1 MTLEK
6 SSLHRAAIKQSHINK
21 LHKLGIY
28 TILDLL
34 HYFPGD
40 YIICKRVK
48 LAEAKV
54 GETVTIIGKLQRHRI
69 FTAKNGKLTI
79 QQWSITNKSGSA
91 SITCTH
97 FHNHP
102 YYQSQRW
109 RSQQCN
115 FYQTNKIVMLSGKV
129 KLDNYTGGK
138 AIVSAE
144 VKVIDLN
151 GTFSDA
157 KTSTIQPVYLLTK
170 GVTSDL
176 IQECLKSALKI
187 STLTDPLP
195 KALREQY
202 KLVGLKQ
209 AIAHIHFP
217 TNQAALEAAR
227 RRLVFDE
234 FFYLQLSLLQQK
246 QARRQIRRDALL
258 TQGTL
263 LEQFYKILPF
273 QLTQAQQ
280 RVVNEVLDDLN
291 QNTPMNRLLLGDVG
305 SGKTVI
311 AIAAI
316 LTAIQSGYQASL
328 MAPTEV
334 LAEQHFRKIAHW
346 FKPLKLPVAL
356 LTGSTPLST
365 RQEIHRSLQTG
376 KLPLLIGTHA
386 LIQNSVQ
393 FHQLGLVV
401 IDEQHRFGVQQ
412 RLKLQQ
418 KGDHLHLLTMT
429 ATPIP
434 RTLALTLHG
443 DLDISQ
449 IDELPPGRQ
458 AIATQ
463 VLTEQQRSQAHNLIW
478 EQVMQGHQAYVVLPL
493 VEDSDTVGLKSA
505 TSEYQFLQDEVFPEL
520 RVGLLHGRMNSA
532 EKEEAIA
539 RFRNCQTQVLVS
551 TTVIEVGVDV
561 PNATVILIEHADRFG
576 LSQLH
581 QLRGRVGRGKAK
593 SYCLLINTSRSEE
606 TTKRMKVL
614 EQSQNGF
621 FIAEMDLHLRGP
633 GEILGI
639 TQAGLPNFKLAD
651 LVKDT
656 EILEQAREAAQKIIV
671 RGVNLKSWNNL
682 MTELERR
689 NKHLSHHNTALN

>member
-6 SSLHRAAIKQSHINK
+6 CSLHHAGIKLSHINK
-21 LHKLGIY
+21 LHELGIY

-34 HYFPGD
+34 YYFPRD
-40 YIICKRVK
+40 HIICKCVK

-54 GETVTIIGKLQRHRI
+54 GETVTIIGKLKQHRI

-91 SITCTH
+91 NITCTH

-102 YYQSQRW
+102 YYQSKKW

-115 FYQTNKIVMLSGKV
+115 FYRTNRIVMLSGKV

-138 AIVSAE
+138 AIAASE
-144 VKVIDLN
+144 VKAIDVAEIV
-151 GTFSDA
+151 SDA
-157 KTSTIQPVYLLTK
+157 KNSTIQPIYTLTK
-170 GVTSDL
+170 GITENL
-176 IQECLKSALKI
+176 IRECLQLALK
-187 STLTDPLP
+187 SVTLADPLP
-195 KALREQY
+195 NALRKQY
-202 KLVGLKQ
+202 KLVGLNQ

-217 TNQAALEAAR
+217 SNPANLEAAR
-227 RRLVFDE
+227 HRLVFDE
-234 FFYLQLSLLQQK
+234 FFYLQLSLLQRR
-246 QARRQIRRDALL
+246 QARRQIQRDALL
-258 TQGTL
+258 AQGIL

-280 RVVNEVLDDLN
+280 RVTSEILDDMSR
-291 QNTPMNRLLLGDVG
+291 NTPMNRLILGDVG
-305 SGKTVI
+305 SGKTVV

-316 LTAIQSGYQASL
+316 LAAIQSGYQAAL

-334 LAEQHFRKIAHW
+334 LAEQHFCKIAHW
-346 FKPLKLPVAL
+346 FKPLKLAVAL
-356 LTGSTPLST
+356 LTGSTSMSN
-365 RQEIHRSLQTG
+365 RQEIQRNLQTG

-418 KGDHLHLLTMT
+418 KGDYPHLLTMT

-443 DLDISQ
+443 DLDVGW
-449 IDELPPGRQ
+449 IDELPPGRPG
-458 AIATQ
+458 IITQ

-478 EQVMQGHQAYVVLPL
+478 EQVMQGHQAYIVLPL
-493 VEDSDTVGLKSA
+493 VDDSDTVDLKSA
-505 TSEYQFLQDEVFPEL
+505 ISEHQFLQDNVFPEL
-520 RVGLLHGRMNSA
+520 RVGLLHGRMSST
-532 EKEEAIA
+532 EKEEVSA

-551 TTVIEVGVDV
+551 TTVIEVGVDI
-561 PNATVILIEHADRFG
+561 PNATVMLIEHAERFG

-581 QLRGRVGRGKAK
+581 QLRGRVGRGRAK

-606 TTKRMKVL
+606 TNKRLKVL

-621 FIAEMDLHLRGP
+621 FIAEMDLRLRGP
-633 GEILGI
+633 GEVLGT
-639 TQAGLPNFKLAD
+639 TQAGLPSFKLAN
-651 LVKDT
+651 LVKDA
-656 EILEQAREAAQKIIV
+656 EILDQAREAAQKIIV
-671 RGVNLKSWNNL
+671 RGANLKCWNNL

-689 NKHLSHHNTALN
+689 NKHLPRQDTPLN

>member
-21 LHKLGIY
+21 LHKLGIH

-34 HYFPGD
+34 HYFPRD
-40 YIICKRVK
+40 HIICKRVK
-48 LAEAKV
+48 LTEAKV
-54 GETVTIIGKLQRHRI
+54 GETVTIVGKLKRHRI

-79 QQWSITNKSGSA
+79 QQWSITNKSDSA

-109 RSQQCN
+109 RSQQCDL
-115 FYQTNKIVMLSGKV
+115 YQTNRIVMLSGKV
-129 KLDNYTGGK
+129 KLDSYTGGK

-144 VKVIDLN
+144 VKVIDWN
-151 GTFSDA
+151 GTVSDA
-157 KTSTIQPVYLLTK
+157 KNSTIQPVYPLTK
-170 GVTSDL
+170 GVTSNL

-195 KALREQY
+195 KVLREQY

-217 TNQAALEAAR
+217 ANQATLEAAR

-234 FFYLQLSLLQQK
+234 FFYLQLRLLQQK
-246 QARRQIRRDALL
+246 QARRQIQRDTLL

-280 RVVNEVLDDLN
+280 RVVNEILDDLN
-291 QNTPMNRLLLGDVG
+291 QNTPMNRLVLGDVG
-305 SGKTVI
+305 SGKTVV

-316 LTAIQSGYQASL
+316 LAAIQSGYQATL

-356 LTGSTPLST
+356 LMGSTPLST
-365 RQEIHRSLQTG
+365 RQEIHQNLQTG

-418 KGDHLHLLTMT
+418 KGDHPHLLTMT

-443 DLDISQ
+443 DLDVSR

-458 AIATQ
+458 AIASQ
-463 VLTEQQRSQAHNLIW
+463 VLTEQQRSQAHSLIW
-478 EQVMQGHQAYVVLPL
+478 EQVMQGHQAYIVLPL

-505 TSEYQFLQDEVFPEL
+505 IGEYQFLQDNVFPEF
-520 RVGLLHGRMNSA
+520 RIGLLHGRMNSA
-532 EKEEAIA
+532 EKEEAIV

-551 TTVIEVGVDV
+551 TTVIEVGIDV
-561 PNATVILIEHADRFG
+561 SNATVILIEHAERFG

-593 SYCLLINTSRSEE
+593 SYCLLINTSTSEE
-606 TTKRMKVL
+606 TIKRMKVL

-633 GEILGI
+633 GEVLGT

-651 LVKDT
+651 LVKDA

-671 RGVNLKSWNNL
+671 RGANLKSWNNL
-682 MTELERR
+682 MAELERR
-689 NKHLSHHNTALN
+689 NKHLSHQNTALN

>member
-1 MTLEK
+1 MDLEK
-6 SSLHRAAIKQSHINK
+6 SSLHHAGIKQSHISK
-21 LHKLGIY
+21 LHKLGID

-34 HYFPGD
+34 HYFPRD
-40 YIICKRVK
+40 HIICKRVK

-54 GETVTIIGKLQRHRI
+54 GETVTIIGKLKRHRI

-109 RSQQCN
+109 RSQQCD
-115 FYQTNKIVMLSGKV
+115 FYQTNRIVMLSGKV
-129 KLDNYTGGK
+129 KLDSYTGGK

-151 GTFSDA
+151 GTFSDVR
-157 KTSTIQPVYLLTK
+157 TSTIQPVYPLTK
-170 GVTSDL
+170 GVTGDL

-202 KLVGLKQ
+202 ELVGLKQ

-217 TNQAALEAAR
+217 ANQATLEAAR

-246 QARRQIRRDALL
+246 QARRQIQRDALL

-280 RVVNEVLDDLN
+280 QVVNEILDDLN
-291 QNTPMNRLLLGDVG
+291 QTTPMNRLVLGDVG
-305 SGKTVI
+305 SGKTVV

-316 LTAIQSGYQASL
+316 LAAIQSGYQAAF

-334 LAEQHFRKIAHW
+334 LAEQHFRTIAHW

-356 LTGSTPLST
+356 LMGSTLLST
-365 RQEIHRSLQTG
+365 RQDIHRDLQTG

-393 FHQLGLVV
+393 FRQLGLVV

-418 KGDHLHLLTMT
+418 KGDHPHLLTMT

-443 DLDISQ
+443 DLDVSR

-478 EQVMQGHQAYVVLPL
+478 EQVMQGHQAYIVLPL

-505 TSEYQFLQDEVFPEL
+505 ISEYQFLQDNVFPEF
-520 RVGLLHGRMNSA
+520 RVGLLHGQMNSA

-561 PNATVILIEHADRFG
+561 SNATVILIEHAERFG

-593 SYCLLINTSRSEE
+593 SYCLLINISTSEE
-606 TTKRMKVL
+606 TIKRLEVL
-614 EQSQNGF
+614 EQSQDGF

-633 GEILGI
+633 GEVLGT
-639 TQAGLPNFKLAD
+639 TQAGLPNFKLAN
-651 LVKDT
+651 LVKDA

-671 RGVNLKSWNNL
+671 RGANLKSWNNL
-682 MTELERR
+682 MAELERR
-689 NKHLSHHNTALN
+689 NKHLSHQNTALN